1 LASAPG
7 AHAEARAML
16 LKTRA
21 LTASLTLV
29 EARIA
34 RAERTLAELA
44 PADPAALAAFVDAIS
59 WLRRR

>member
-1 LASAPG
+1 
-7 AHAEARAML
+7 ML